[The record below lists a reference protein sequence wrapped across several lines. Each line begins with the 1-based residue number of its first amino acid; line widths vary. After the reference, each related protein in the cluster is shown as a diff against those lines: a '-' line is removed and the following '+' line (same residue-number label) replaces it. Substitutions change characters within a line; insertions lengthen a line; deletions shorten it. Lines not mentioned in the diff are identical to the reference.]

1 MSRLDEPVIFA
12 TGNAHKY
19 REVSGLLSEY
29 GIPIEQEDIKRL
41 EIQSDSLE
49 EIAVTSVKNAVCLH
63 GGPVLVEDSGL
74 FINSLDGF
82 PGPYSSYVYRTI
94 GNIGILQ
101 VMREAGSRDASFK
114 SIFAYLN
121 PGNEPFLFSGVVS
134 GRISASLL
142 GSRGFGFDPIFV
154 PNEGDGRTFGE
165 MTMQEKN
172 RLSHRSKA
180 VRKFALWYLSNR

>member
-12 TGNAHKY
+12 TGNIHKY
-19 REVSGLLSEY
+19 REVSRFLSEY
-29 GIPIEQEDIKRL
+29 GITIKQEDIKRL

-49 EIAVTSVKNAVCLH
+49 EIATTSVKNAVSLH

-74 FINSLDGF
+74 FIDPLGGF

-94 GNIGILQ
+94 GNSGILQ
-101 VMREAGSRDASFK
+101 VMKEADSRDASFK
-114 SIFAYLN
+114 SIFAYLKQ
-121 PGNEPFLFSGVVS
+121 GNEPVLFSGVVS

-142 GSRGFGFDPIFV
+142 GSKGFGFDPIFV

-165 MTMQEKN
+165 MTVQEKN

-180 VRKFALWYLSNR
+180 IRRFALWYLSNR